1 MAVFVNQL
9 ISFREHLVIDVD
21 KATPDSVSSMAVSI
35 FQGIGFI
42 IIGNLYD
49 NVRMPKRLTSI
60 ILVILA
66 VLTSLC
72 AMVPAEIARDDSG
85 FIDDQSYN
93 QLLIQMSS
101 IRMFE
106 SGVRMA
112 CLIILFN
119 WYPMSVSGLIVG
131 LWNASYL
138 IIPVL
143 QELFGIDSTDYYV
156 SLIQSDKCPYS

>member
-66 VLTSLC
+66 ILTSLC
-72 AMVPAEIARDDSG
+72 AMVPAEIARDDNG
-85 FIDDQSYN
+85 FIDD
-93 QLLIQMSS
+93 
-101 IRMFE
+101 
-106 SGVRMA
+106 
-112 CLIILFN
+112 
-119 WYPMSVSGLIVG
+119 
-131 LWNASYL
+131 
-138 IIPVL
+138 
-143 QELFGIDSTDYYV
+143 
-156 SLIQSDKCPYS
+156 